1 MSTAKRY
8 ASTTELKA
16 WLGISDATD
25 DMLLG
30 SVLDDASREID
41 RITGRHFFETDA
53 GTVRYFTAVND
64 DELSITDCV
73 TLTAVETDNGADR
86 TYAYTW
92 AVTDYDLLPE
102 NAATADEP
110 YTLLA
115 EAPGGSYDF
124 PVGVRKGVKLTGTW
138 GWPAI
143 PAEINRACLLRAA
156 WLFKRKD
163 SPLGVAGNSDLGV
176 VRVGRWDPDF
186 DKLIEPYRL
195 LVVV

>member
-41 RITGRHFFETDA
+41 RITGRHFYETDA

-92 AVTDYDLLPE
+92 TATDYDLLPE
-102 NAATADEP
+102 NAAAADEP

>member
-8 ASTTELKA
+8 ASTTELKS

-25 DMLLG
+25 DMILG

-41 RITGRHFFETDA
+41 RVTGRHFYETDA

-64 DELSITDCV
+64 DELSIADCV
-73 TLTAVETDNGADR
+73 TLTEVKTDNGSDR
-86 TYAYTW
+86 TYATTW

-102 NAATADEP
+102 NAAAQDEP

-138 GWPAI
+138 GWPEI
-143 PAEINRACLLRAA
+143 PDEIKRACLLRAA

-195 LVVV
+195 VVVV